1 MRILGISGSIQRTS
15 ANTALLRAA
24 GSRSPAGVE
33 VVIDELLAQLPHF
46 NPDLE
51 SENTPAIATK
61 WRDAIHS
68 ADAVL
73 FATPEYA
80 YDMPGVLKNGL
91 DWIVGSGELTNKP
104 VAVMSASPT
113 LTGGVRAQIALVQML
128 GVLGALV
135 IDSVVV
141 PSVRQKIDERG
152 EIADLLTLARIEAT
166 VKALADVDGDDE

>member
-1 MRILGISGSIQRTS
+1 MRILGISGSVARAS

-24 GSRSPAGVE
+24 SKRSPEGVE

-46 NPDLE
+46 DPDLE

-61 WRDAIHS
+61 WRHAIRS

-80 YDMPGVLKNGL
+80 YEMPGVLKNGL

-104 VAVMSASPT
+104 VSVMSSSPA
-113 LTGGVRAQIALVQML
+113 LSGGVRAQIALVQVL

-135 IDSVVV
+135 IDSIVV
-141 PSVRQKIDERG
+141 PSVRQKLDERG
-152 EIADLLTLARIEAT
+152 EIADLLTLARVEAT
-166 VKALADVDGDDE
+166 VRALADLDGDDD

>member
-1 MRILGISGSIQRTS
+1 MRILGISGGLQRGS

-24 GSRSPAGVE
+24 ISRSPAGVE
-33 VVIDELLAQLPHF
+33 VVIDELLAQLPYF

-51 SENTPAIATK
+51 HDSAPAIVTR
-61 WRDAIHS
+61 WRHAVRS

-104 VAVMSASPT
+104 VAVMSASPS

-128 GVLGALV
+128 GVLGAVV

-141 PSVRQKIDERG
+141 PSVRQKLDERG

-166 VKALADVDGDDE
+166 VKALADVSGDDD